1 MAKQIPLGKIPDHLR
16 ESIRLVVA
24 ATTLEAE
31 GRLKLATPV
40 FSKSNYS
47 QAELDGMPE
56 FYKVNGKTVPLKKSI
71 DEHVGG
77 RLRNSWQSE
86 VPRPGDKNPAGT
98 VLNNVEYAEP
108 VIYGTA
114 LPPSWKGQF
123 RTRQG
128 TVPGFPDLIAKELKS
143 WAEGEFQKILR
154 RP

>member
-16 ESIRLVVA
+16 ESIRLVVN

-40 FSKSNYS
+40 
-47 QAELDGMPE
+47 D
-56 FYKVNGKTVPLKKSI
+56 T
-71 DEHVGG
+71 G
-77 RLRNSWQSE
+77 RLQNSWQSDT
-86 VPRPGDKNPAGT
+86 VPPGSNKFEAA
-98 VLNNVEYAEP
+98 VINNVEYAEP